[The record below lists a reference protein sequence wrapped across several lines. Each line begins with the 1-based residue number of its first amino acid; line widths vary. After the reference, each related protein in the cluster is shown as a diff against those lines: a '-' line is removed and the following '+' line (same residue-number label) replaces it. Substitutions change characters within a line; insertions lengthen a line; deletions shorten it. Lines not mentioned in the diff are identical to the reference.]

1 MAMTSEQFQQMMS
14 LMTLQQQAIK
24 AKDEQISKLEKMMSQ
39 MLITTKKPKKARKS
53 PKAPKQKKPNGPTK
67 ASIAKAQKVAI
78 LKNELATLKGVKVS
92 EIQTE
97 KVTEMRKEIRQINT
111 LIKKANALRV
121 KADKAK
127 KKIEK
132 SVTPGKR
139 ELKKIALAKE
149 YGKLAGKPV
158 TWNVNRFVANKTT
171 SQIRALIKN
180 AKKMSA

>member
-1 MAMTSEQFQQMMS
+1 MT
-14 LMTLQQQAIK
+14 
-24 AKDEQISKLEKMMSQ
+24 
-39 MLITTKKPKKARKS
+39 
-53 PKAPKQKKPNGPTK
+53 
-67 ASIAKAQKVAI
+67 
-78 LKNELATLKGVKVS
+78 
-92 EIQTE
+92 EIQTD
-97 KVTEMRKEIRQINT
+97 KVTELRKEIRQINT

-149 YGKLAGKPV
+149 YGKLAGKPA

-171 SQIRALIKN
+171 AQIRALIKN